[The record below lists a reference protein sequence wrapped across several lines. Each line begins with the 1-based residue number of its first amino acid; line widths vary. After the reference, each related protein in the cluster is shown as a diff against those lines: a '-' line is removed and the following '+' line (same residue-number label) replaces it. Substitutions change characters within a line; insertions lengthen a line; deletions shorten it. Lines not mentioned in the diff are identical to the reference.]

1 VKIYPTTIHG
11 VLLVEQEP
19 ARDERGYFVR
29 TFCAREMAAHGISTY
44 LAQASLSFNAK
55 RGTLRGLHF
64 QSHPA
69 MEDKLVRCARGAI
82 FDVIVDIRLGSPSF
96 GSWVGYE
103 LSDTNHRQLYAPAGT
118 AHGFQALTDDAV
130 VSYQI
135 SQFYE
140 ADKSAG
146 IRFDDPA
153 IGIAWPLPPTAMSP
167 RDLHLPLLAQVDPAR
182 LMPVEDKVNQ

>member
-1 VKIYPTTIHG
+1 
-11 VLLVEQEP
+11 
-19 ARDERGYFVR
+19 
-29 TFCAREMAAHGISTY
+29 MAKYGINTH

-64 QSHPA
+64 QYHPF
-69 MEDKLVRCARGAI
+69 MEDKLVRCARGAM
-82 FDVIVDIRLGSPSF
+82 FDVIVDIRPGSPSF

-118 AHGFQALTDDAV
+118 AHGFQTLTDDTI

-140 ADKSAG
+140 ADMGAG
-146 IRFDDPA
+146 IRFDDPG
-153 IGIAWPLPPTAMSP
+153 IGILWPLPPIAMSP
-167 RDLHLPLLAQVDPAR
+167 RDLKLPLLTQVDPAR
-182 LMPVEDKVNQ
+182 LIAFEDKINQ